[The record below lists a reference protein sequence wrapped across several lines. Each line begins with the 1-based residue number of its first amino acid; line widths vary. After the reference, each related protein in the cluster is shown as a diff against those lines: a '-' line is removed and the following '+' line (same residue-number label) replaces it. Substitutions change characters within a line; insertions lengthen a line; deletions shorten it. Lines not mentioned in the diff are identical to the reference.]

1 MARQKIRNEGGS
13 KEAKNDEAA
22 ERPRVT
28 ENDRRW
34 RICMGVFMRDRG
46 RVRLTDRQTETK
58 TEGEQERPTEQQ
70 PLSVLF
76 IYFPKLR
83 RGGST
88 MPCWMSMRTSS
99 CMSVSKFPAED
110 EHSGEE
116 YKSS

>member
-22 ERPRVT
+22 ERPS
-28 ENDRRW
+28 D
-34 RICMGVFMRDRG
+34 GK
-46 RVRLTDRQTETK
+46 RLKMAYLYGGIHARQRESETDRQTETK

-99 CMSVSKFPAED
+99 CMSFSKFPAED